1 MPGMLLLM
9 AFQKKRKRKQQSK
22 ILNAL
27 NPHTYVE
34 HEDEDLDQFPH

>member
-1 MPGMLLLM
+1 MPDMLLLM
-9 AFQKKRKRKQQSK
+9 AFQKKKRQQSK